1 MSGSSADPSAPVA
14 STAGHSGGEGPA
26 HVLSNAGAGTP
37 QPEALLFERSRPG
50 RRASTLRS
58 TGIDRAGASDCV
70 PAALRTSAVPA
81 LPEVAE
87 RDLVSHYTRLA
98 HRNFSID
105 EGLYPLGSCTMKY
118 NPKVAEVAAALPGFA
133 RLHPAQ
139 PASQTQGILE
149 LLWSLEQGLAALTGM
164 AAVTFQPAAGAS
176 GELTGLMVIRSAFEA
191 AEDRRRRVIIPDQAH
206 GTNPASVRLAGYEVA
221 EVPSDVNG
229 LVDLSALEKL
239 LDADVAALMLTN
251 PNTLGLFDRNIAE
264 MAGMLHGVGAKLY
277 YDGANFN
284 AILGRARPGDMGF
297 DVVHMN
303 LHKTFATPHGGGGP
317 GSGPVAVTA
326 ELARYLPGPRP
337 VRLDDGSLDW
347 ERSPESIGRVHGW
360 HGNVGIDVRAYS
372 YLLALGGNGL
382 RAVAERAVL
391 NANYLLAQLSAD
403 YDLPYPGPVMH
414 ELVLSARRQKREY
427 GVRAL
432 DIAKALIDRRIHP
445 MTIYFPLIVEEAMMI
460 EPTETESRE
469 TLDEF
474 VAVMR
479 QFARLAETD
488 PQVLKEAPVTTPVR
502 RLDEARA
509 ARHLIPRWQPP
520 SGS

>member
-1 MSGSSADPSAPVA
+1 MDRQPS
-14 STAGHSGGEGPA
+14 
-26 HVLSNAGAGTP
+26 
-37 QPEALLFERSRPG
+37 EALLWERSRPG
-50 RRASTLRS
+50 RRASSVRD
-58 TGIDRAGASDCV
+58 TGIDLVGATDRIPEQLRARSGV
-70 PAALRTSAVPA
+70 A
-81 LPEVAE
+81 LPELAE

-105 EGLYPLGSCTMKY
+105 EGFYPLGSCTMKY

-139 PASQTQGILE
+139 PVEQVQGALE
-149 LLWSLEQGLAALTGM
+149 LLWSLEQALAALTGL
-164 AAVTFQPAAGAS
+164 ASVTFQPAAGAA
-176 GELTGLMVIRSAFEA
+176 GELTGLLIIRAYHESRGDA
-191 AEDRRRRVIIPDQAH
+191 RRRVIIPDQAH

-221 EVPSDVNG
+221 EVPSDSQG

-239 LDADVAALMLTN
+239 LDTDVAALMLTN

-264 MAGMLHGVGAKLY
+264 IARMMHAVGARLY

-326 ELARYLPGPRP
+326 ELAPFLPGPHP
-337 VRLDDGSLDW
+337 VRLEDGTFGWHDDAS
-347 ERSPESIGRVHGW
+347 SIGKVHGW
-360 HGNVGIDVRAYS
+360 HGNFGIDVRAYA
-372 YLLALGGNGL
+372 YLLANGGNGL
-382 RAVAERAVL
+382 RRVSERAVL
-391 NANYLLAQLSAD
+391 NANYLLAQLKDA
-403 YDLPYPGPVMH
+403 YELPYPGPVMH
-414 ELVLSARRQKREY
+414 EFVLSARRQKREY

-432 DIAKALIDRRIHP
+432 DIAKALVDRRIHP
-445 MTIYFPLIVEEAMMI
+445 MTVYFPLIVDEAMMI
-460 EPTETESRE
+460 EPTETESLE

-474 VAVMR
+474 IAVMR
-479 QFARLAETD
+479 EIAQIAATD
-488 PQVLKEAPVTTPVR
+488 PDTLHAAPVTTPVG

-509 ARHLIPRWQPP
+509 ARQLVVRWAP
-520 SGS
+520 GATD

>member
-1 MSGSSADPSAPVA
+1 MTLAPA
-14 STAGHSGGEGPA
+14 TGD
-26 HVLSNAGAGTP
+26 NAGAP
-37 QPEALLFERSRPG
+37 AAEPLLFERSRPE
-50 RRASTLRS
+50 RRASTLRA
-58 TGIDRAGASDCV
+58 TGIDRTGAADRL
-70 PAALRTSAVPA
+70 PAALRTSTTPA
-81 LPEVAE
+81 LPELAE

-105 EGLYPLGSCTMKY
+105 EGFYPLGSCSMKY
-118 NPKVAEVAAALPGFA
+118 NPKIAEVVAGLPGFA

-139 PASQTQGILE
+139 PAEQTQGVLE

-176 GELTGLMVIRSAFEA
+176 GELTGLMVIA
-191 AEDRRRRVIIPDQAH
+191 AAHGAAGDRRKRVIIPDAAH

-239 LDADVAALMLTN
+239 LDTDVAALMLTN
-251 PNTLGLFDRNIAE
+251 PNTLGLFERNIDEIARL
-264 MAGMLHGVGAKLY
+264 LHDVGAKLY

-284 AILGRARPGDMGF
+284 AILGRVRPGDMGF

-317 GSGPVAVTA
+317 GSGPVAVTE

-337 VRLDDGSLDW
+337 ARLADGSFGWHTDQ
-347 ERSPESIGRVHGW
+347 ESIGRVHGW

-372 YLLALGGNGL
+372 YFLGLGGDGL
-382 RAVAERAVL
+382 RRVSERAVL
-391 NANYLLAQLSAD
+391 NANYLLAALQAD

-414 ELVLSARRQKREY
+414 EFVLSARRQKRAS

-445 MTIYFPLIVEEAMMI
+445 MTVYFPLIVDEAMMI

-474 VAVMR
+474 VAVMAEL
-479 QFARLAETD
+479 ARLAEND
-488 PQVLKEAPVTTPVR
+488 PASLKEAPVTAPVR
-502 RLDEARA
+502 RLDETRA
-509 ARHLIPRWQPP
+509 ARQLVARWVPP
-520 SGS
+520 AP

>member
-1 MSGSSADPSAPVA
+1 MTEPAAEPAAADNSVG
-14 STAGHSGGEGPA
+14 T
-26 HVLSNAGAGTP
+26 LTNAGAGTP
-37 QPEALLFERSRPG
+37 QAEALVFERSRPG
-50 RRASTLRS
+50 RRASTVRAS
-58 TGIDRAGASDCV
+58 GIDRTGALDGV
-70 PAALRTSAVPA
+70 PAALRTTAVPQ

-105 EGLYPLGSCTMKY
+105 EGFYPLGSCSMKY
-118 NPKVAEVAAALPGFA
+118 NPKVAETVAALAGFA

-139 PASQTQGILE
+139 PAEQTQGILE
-149 LLWSLEQGLAALTGM
+149 LLWSLEQGLSTLTGM
-164 AAVTFQPAAGAS
+164 DAVTFQPAAGAS
-176 GELTGLMVIRSAFEA
+176 GELTGLLVIRAAFEA
-191 AEDRRRRVIIPDQAH
+191 NGDRRKRVIIPDAAH

-221 EVPSDVNG
+221 EVPSDASG
-229 LVDLSALEKL
+229 LVDLGALEKL
-239 LDADVAALMLTN
+239 LDTDVAGLMLTN
-251 PNTLGLFDRNIAE
+251 PNTLGLFERNIGEIAR
-264 MAGMLHGVGAKLY
+264 MLHAVGAKLY

-284 AILGRARPGDMGF
+284 AILGRVRPGDMGF

-337 VRLDDGSLDW
+337 VRSEDGRFRWQRD
-347 ERSPESIGRVHGW
+347 PDSIGRVHGW

-372 YLLALGGNGL
+372 YLLALGGDGL
-382 RAVAERAVL
+382 RAVSERAVL
-391 NANYLLAQLSAD
+391 NANYLLAQLTGD

-414 ELVLSARRQKREY
+414 EFVLSARRQKRQH

-432 DIAKALIDRRIHP
+432 DIAKALIDHRIHP

-474 VAVMR
+474 IAVMR
-479 QFARLAETD
+479 EIARLAQSD
-488 PQVLKEAPVTTPVR
+488 PQILKNAPVSASVR
-502 RLDEARA
+502 RLDETRA
-509 ARHLIPRWQPP
+509 ARQLIPRWYARH
-520 SGS
+520 G

>member
-1 MSGSSADPSAPVA
+1 MTEPADTDNSVG
-14 STAGHSGGEGPA
+14 TLNG
-26 HVLSNAGAGTP
+26 AGAGAP
-37 QPEALLFERSRPG
+37 QAEALLFERSRPG
-50 RRASTLRS
+50 RRAFTLRD
-58 TGIDRAGASDCV
+58 TGIDRSDAAERV
-70 PAALRTSAVPA
+70 PSALRTSGVPL
-81 LPEVAE
+81 LPELAE

-105 EGLYPLGSCTMKY
+105 EGFYPLGSCTMKY
-118 NPKVAEVAAALPGFA
+118 NPKVAEVVAALPGFA

-139 PASQTQGILE
+139 PAEQTQGMLE

-176 GELTGLMVIRSAFEA
+176 GELTGLMVIRAAYEA
-191 AEDRRRRVIIPDQAH
+191 NGDRRQRVIIPDAAH
-206 GTNPASVRLAGYEVA
+206 GTNPASVRLAGYDVA

-229 LVDLSALEKL
+229 LVDLGALEKL
-239 LDADVAALMLTN
+239 LDRDVAALMLTN
-251 PNTLGLFDRNIAE
+251 PNTLGLFERNISEIAR
-264 MAGMLHGVGAKLY
+264 MLHGVGAKLY

-317 GSGPVAVTA
+317 GSGPVAVTE

-337 VRLDDGSLDW
+337 VRREDGSFDW
-347 ERSPESIGRVHGW
+347 QRDPDSIGRVHGW
-360 HGNVGIDVRAYS
+360 HGNIGIDVRAYS
-372 YLLALGGNGL
+372 YLLALGGDGL
-382 RAVAERAVL
+382 RAVSERAVL
-391 NANYLLAQLSAD
+391 NANYLLAQLTDD

-414 ELVLSARRQKREY
+414 EFVLSARRQKRES

-479 QFARLAETD
+479 EFASLAKAD
-488 PQVLKEAPVTTPVR
+488 PQVLKDAPVTASVR
-502 RLDEARA
+502 RLDETRA
-509 ARHLIPRWQPP
+509 ARQLIPRWHPP
-520 SGS
+520 TNP